1 MKELNKKT
9 LLGMD
14 ITSRSAYRA
23 HIEYLNAYIEEQAED
38 LKRAKADYGRWYDN
52 YTTEVNDHYATKSE
66 LLQVKRCKEGLIE
79 KNNSLQSEVV
89 NLNSYIEKLK
99 ANLRKAEDKAEE
111 SKDRY
116 TLKSQELTELEAIR
130 DRERQA
136 YEKRIAK
143 LERELRMQEQAY
155 IEIATVHDED
165 KNRLDALLEA
175 TGCAPYPV
183 INIDKPI
190 PSPTE
195 EVVFFEVVSAADEVT
210 PTELPGMATA
220 EEAEAIMEGVEI
232 PESVEPDTQIV
243 EVEAV
248 SVEAQAVTQE
258 EFDAAVKPLYYG
270 DDDGAYDFG
279 EDEPTMMQAEEAE
292 NFPEA
297 DEEPLPSSPL
307 YEGKHTKR
315 SKKHKK

>member
-1 MKELNKKT
+1 MRELDKKT

-14 ITSRSAYRA
+14 ITPRSEYRA

-38 LKRAKADYGRWYDN
+38 LKRAKADYSRWYDN

-66 LLQVKRCKEGLIE
+66 LLQVKRCKDGLIE

-99 ANLRKAEDKAEE
+99 ADLRKAEDKAEE
-111 SKDRY
+111 QKDKY
-116 TLKSQELTELEAIR
+116 TLKSQELVELEVIR

-195 EVVFFEVVSAADEVT
+195 GVVSAADEVT
-210 PTELPGMATA
+210 PTELPSMATA

-248 SVEAQAVTQE
+248 SVKAQTVTQE

-270 DDDGAYDFG
+270 DDDGAYDLG
-279 EDEPTMMQAEEAE
+279 EDEPTTTQDEEAE

>member
-38 LKRAKADYGRWYDN
+38 LKRAKADYSRWYDN
-52 YTTEVNDHYATKSE
+52 YHTEASDHFATKE
-66 LLQVKRCKEGLIE
+66 KLKQVKCCKEGLIE

-99 ANLRKAEDKAEE
+99 ANLRKAEDKVE
-111 SKDRY
+111 
-116 TLKSQELTELEAIR
+116 ELTELEAIR

-232 PESVEPDTQIV
+232 PESIEPDTQIV

-270 DDDGAYDFG
+270 DDDGAYDLG
-279 EDEPTMMQAEEAE
+279 EDEPTTMQDEEAE
-292 NFPEA
+292 NFLEA

-307 YEGKHTKR
+307 YEGKHIKR
-315 SKKHKK
+315 SKRHKK

>member
-52 YTTEVNDHYATKSE
+52 YQTEASGHFATKE
-66 LLQVKRCKEGLIE
+66 KLKQVKCCKEGLIE

-99 ANLRKAEDKAEE
+99 ANLRKAEDKAE
-111 SKDRY
+111 
-116 TLKSQELTELEAIR
+116 ELTELEAIR

-195 EVVFFEVVSAADEVT
+195 EVVIFEVVSAADEVT

-232 PESVEPDTQIV
+232 PESVEPEAQIV

-270 DDDGAYDFG
+270 DDDGAYDLG
-279 EDEPTMMQAEEAE
+279 EDEPTTMQDEEAE

-315 SKKHKK
+315 SKRHKK

>member
-1 MKELNKKT
+1 MKELDKKT

-14 ITSRSAYRA
+14 ITSRSEYRA

-52 YTTEVNDHYATKSE
+52 YQTEASDHFATKE
-66 LLQVKRCKEGLIE
+66 KLKQVKCCKEGLIE
-79 KNNSLQSEVV
+79 KNNSLQYEVV

-99 ANLRKAEDKAEE
+99 ADLRKAEDKAE
-111 SKDRY
+111 
-116 TLKSQELTELEAIR
+116 ELTELEAIR

-155 IEIATVHDED
+155 IEIATIHDEE
-165 KNRLDALLEA
+165 KNKLDSLLEA

-195 EVVFFEVVSAADEVT
+195 EVVIFEVVSAADEVT

-232 PESVEPDTQIV
+232 PESVEPDPQIV
-243 EVEAV
+243 EMEAV
-248 SVEAQAVTQE
+248 SDEAQAVIQE

-270 DDDGAYDFG
+270 DDDGAYDLG
-279 EDEPTMMQAEEAE
+279 EDEPTTMQDEEAE

>member
-52 YTTEVNDHYATKSE
+52 YHTEANDHYATKE
-66 LLQVKRCKEGLIE
+66 KLQQVKRCKEGLTE
-79 KNNSLQSEVV
+79 KNNSLQYDVV
-89 NLNSYIEKLK
+89 NLSSYIEKLK

-111 SKDRY
+111 QKDKY
-116 TLKSQELTELEAIR
+116 TLKSQELTELEVIR

-195 EVVFFEVVSAADEVT
+195 EVVSAADEVT

-232 PESVEPDTQIV
+232 PESVEPEPQIV

-258 EFDAAVKPLYYG
+258 EFGAAVKPLYYG
-270 DDDGAYDFG
+270 DDDGAYDLG
-279 EDEPTMMQAEEAE
+279 DDPTTTQDEEVE

>member
-14 ITSRSAYRA
+14 ITPRSEYRA

-38 LKRAKADYGRWYDN
+38 LKRAKADYGRWYDK

-99 ANLRKAEDKAEE
+99 ADLRKAEDKAEE

-195 EVVFFEVVSAADEVT
+195 EVVIFEVVSAADEVT

-243 EVEAV
+243 EVDAV

-258 EFDAAVKPLYYG
+258 EFDAAVKSLYYG
-270 DDDGAYDFG
+270 DDDGAYDLG
-279 EDEPTMMQAEEAE
+279 EDEPTTIQDEEAE

>member
-1 MKELNKKT
+1 MRELDKKT

-14 ITSRSAYRA
+14 ITPRSEYRA

-52 YTTEVNDHYATKSE
+52 YQTEANDHFATQE
-66 LLQVKRCKEGLIE
+66 QLQQVKRCKEGLIE

-99 ANLRKAEDKAEE
+99 ADLRKAEDKAED

-116 TLKSQELTELEAIR
+116 TLKSQELTELEVIR
-130 DRERQA
+130 VRERQA

-195 EVVFFEVVSAADEVT
+195 EVVSAADEVT
-210 PTELPGMATA
+210 PTELPGMATV

-232 PESVEPDTQIV
+232 PESVEPDPQIV

-270 DDDGAYDFG
+270 DDDGAYDLG
-279 EDEPTMMQAEEAE
+279 EDEPTTMQDEEAE

-315 SKKHKK
+315 SKRHKK

>member
-14 ITSRSAYRA
+14 ITPRSEYRA

-79 KNNSLQSEVV
+79 KNKSLHSEVV
-89 NLNSYIEKLK
+89 NLDSYIEKLK
-99 ANLRKAEDKAEE
+99 ADLRKAEDKAEE
-111 SKDRY
+111 QKDKY
-116 TLKSQELTELEAIR
+116 TLKSQELTELEALR

-165 KNRLDALLEA
+165 KNKLDALLEA

-195 EVVFFEVVSAADEVT
+195 EVVIFEVVSAADEVS

-232 PESVEPDTQIV
+232 PESVETDTQIV

-258 EFDAAVKPLYYG
+258 EFDTAVKPLYYG
-270 DDDGAYDFG
+270 DDDGAYDLG
-279 EDEPTMMQAEEAE
+279 EDEPTMMQDEEAE

>member
-1 MKELNKKT
+1 MRELDKKA

-14 ITSRSAYRA
+14 ITPRSEYRA

-38 LKRAKADYGRWYDN
+38 LKRAKADYSRWYDK
-52 YTTEVNDHYATKSE
+52 YTTEVNDHFATKE
-66 LLQVKRCKEGLIE
+66 QLAKVKCCKEGLIE
-79 KNNSLQSEVV
+79 KNNSLQFDVV
-89 NLNSYIEKLK
+89 NLSSYIEKLK

-111 SKDRY
+111 QMDRY
-116 TLKSQELTELEAIR
+116 TFKSQELTELEVIR
-130 DRERQA
+130 DRERQE

-195 EVVFFEVVSAADEVT
+195 EVVIFEVVSAADEVT
-210 PTELPGMATA
+210 PTELPGMATE

-232 PESVEPDTQIV
+232 PESVEPEPQIV

-258 EFDAAVKPLYYG
+258 EFDAAVKTLYYG
-270 DDDGAYDFG
+270 DDDGAYDLG
-279 EDEPTMMQAEEAE
+279 DDPTTTQDEEVE

-307 YEGKHTKR
+307 YEGKHTKQ

>member
-1 MKELNKKT
+1 MRELGKKT

-14 ITSRSAYRA
+14 ITPRSEYRA
-23 HIEYLNAYIEEQAED
+23 HIEYLNAYIEGQAED
-38 LKRAKADYGRWYDN
+38 LKRAKADYSRWYDN
-52 YTTEVNDHYATKSE
+52 YQTEANDHFATKE
-66 LLQVKRCKEGLIE
+66 QLLQVKRCKDSLIE
-79 KNNSLQSEVV
+79 KNKSLHSEVV
-89 NLNSYIEKLK
+89 NLDSYIEKLK
-99 ANLRKAEDKAEE
+99 ADLRKAEDKAEE

-195 EVVFFEVVSAADEVT
+195 EVVIFEVVSAADEVT
-210 PTELPGMATA
+210 PTELPGMATV
-220 EEAEAIMEGVEI
+220 EEAEAIMEDVEI
-232 PESVEPDTQIV
+232 PASES
-243 EVEAV
+243 
-248 SVEAQAVTQE
+248 
-258 EFDAAVKPLYYG
+258 PLYYG
-270 DDDGAYDFG
+270 DDDGAYDLG
-279 EDEPTMMQAEEAE
+279 EDEPTTMQDEEVE

-307 YEGKHTKR
+307 YEGEHTKR
-315 SKKHKK
+315 SKRHKK

>member
-1 MKELNKKT
+1 MKELDKKT

-14 ITSRSAYRA
+14 ITSRSEYRA

-52 YTTEVNDHYATKSE
+52 YQTEASDHFATKE
-66 LLQVKRCKEGLIE
+66 KLKQVKCCKEGLIE
-79 KNNSLQSEVV
+79 KNNSLQYEVV

-99 ANLRKAEDKAEE
+99 ADLRKAEDKAE
-111 SKDRY
+111 
-116 TLKSQELTELEAIR
+116 ELTELEAIR

-155 IEIATVHDED
+155 IEIASIHDEE
-165 KNRLDALLEA
+165 KNKLDALLEA

-195 EVVFFEVVSAADEVT
+195 EVVSAADEVT

-232 PESVEPDTQIV
+232 PESVETDTQIV

-248 SVEAQAVTQE
+248 LVEAQAVIQE

-270 DDDGAYDFG
+270 DDDGAYDLG
-279 EDEPTMMQAEEAE
+279 EDEPTMMQDEEAE

-307 YEGKHTKR
+307 YEGKHPKR
-315 SKKHKK
+315 SRKHKK